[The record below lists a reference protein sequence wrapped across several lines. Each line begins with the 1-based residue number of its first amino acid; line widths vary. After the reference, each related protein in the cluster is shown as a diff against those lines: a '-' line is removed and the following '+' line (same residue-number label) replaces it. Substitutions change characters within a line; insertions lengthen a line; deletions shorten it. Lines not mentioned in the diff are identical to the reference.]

1 MSRFS
6 KFTIL
11 AAVAIVLSC
20 SCGSPSEPDVMSQEA
35 QDAYVGYGFVRCF
48 WFLWNQNIAGTPS
61 GARDMTVPGPLG
73 GTVHIYGTTGVS
85 GDINTC
91 DLIFDMTDCRSSN
104 VNYDLTFTGSIS
116 CVGSFSPTYTSMG
129 HNSDMLSYSG
139 TVDCDNSNT
148 AVEDIGP
155 VAITETQSGLSGT
168 ICGRSFAYS
177 Y

>member
-1 MSRFS
+1 M
-6 KFTIL
+6 
-11 AAVAIVLSC
+11 
-20 SCGSPSEPDVMSQEA
+20 
-35 QDAYVGYGFVRCF
+35 
-48 WFLWNQNIAGTPS
+48 
-61 GARDMTVPGPLG
+61 
-73 GTVHIYGTTGVS
+73 
-85 GDINTC
+85 
-91 DLIFDMTDCRSSN
+91 
-104 VNYDLTFTGSIS
+104 NYDLTFTGSIS